1 MNFMEV
7 FNKNYS
13 YFLHEINYRVIT
25 VGAIKDKVDISV
37 RDYLDFSMLDKS
49 HLQIIVKRKVEFQPN
64 LVYELS
70 VSFGAVLELIN
81 EHEHADNFDWEK
93 EFKNSAE
100 GLSVIQ
106 GLLTRVSLQIAQI
119 TSSYGLNP
127 VVTPP
132 NLLN

>member
-81 EHEHADNFDWEK
+81 EHEHTDNFDWEK